1 MRALLPAHAATRLSC
16 LRSVFSGNMVNSC
29 ASVSDPELTYRST
42 YGEVSRR
49 ERRYSMSYDRS
60 SPAYEPRSYLAPRE
74 RRYSQSYDR
83 NSPAYE
89 PRSYLAPDH
98 SSPSYERSTPSCE
111 RSSPPLYERSLP
123 PYERSNVYATIR
135 RTKRVAFAPDHY
147 KKTHDTNHKAPCP
160 GNSQNKSYRWSWMM

>member
-1 MRALLPAHAATRLSC
+1 
-16 LRSVFSGNMVNSC
+16 MVNSC

-60 SPAYEPRSYLAPRE
+60 SPAYEPRSYLAP
-74 RRYSQSYDR
+74 
-83 NSPAYE
+83 
-89 PRSYLAPDH
+89 DH

-111 RSSPPLYERSLP
+111 RSSPLYERSLP